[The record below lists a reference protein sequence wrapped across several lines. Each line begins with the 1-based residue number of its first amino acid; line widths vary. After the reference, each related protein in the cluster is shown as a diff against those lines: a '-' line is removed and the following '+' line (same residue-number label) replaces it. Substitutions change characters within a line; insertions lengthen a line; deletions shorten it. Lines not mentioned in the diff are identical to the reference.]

1 MGSFK
6 FKLVAYFLLLSLL
19 PIAAAFW
26 GFASVAGQSETR
38 RVDARLQAGLRASL
52 AGYQLK
58 VDAAQSTAE
67 TLARNRAFQIDLQ
80 RQDFPALVAALREA
94 NNVYVVGSVNSMH
107 VGRPPGFAA
116 RRQVAVFARRG
127 FAGTVTAY
135 VPFDTSLV
143 DSVRARSGLEPADA
157 LVLVHNSRIVA
168 SSPGVIGDLA
178 LGAGRT
184 QTVSVAGV
192 RYRALVGPP
201 VGEIPGVRFAVLS
214 PQSLIDAANATS
226 RHRLLFGLL
235 VSLLLVSLV
244 AYFEGRSIVRTLRGL
259 AEAAHAI
266 ARGSLSERVPVR
278 GKDEFALLGTAFNDM
293 ANQLQSR
300 LDELEDERGRLRDA
314 ITRFGEALAASHD
327 VDQLLRVIVEA
338 AVEAT
343 GATGARLEA
352 DGGVVEIGEVDGAGE
367 RLELPISVGQESF
380 GTLVLVGASFTA
392 EQRMTAA
399 SLASHA
405 AIALEN
411 ARLHRIV
418 ERQALVDGLTGL
430 ANRRQCEEALT
441 SEIARADRLGTTL
454 TVVLADLDDFKAI
467 NDDHGHAT
475 GDDVLREFAA
485 VLRATVR
492 DSDVA
497 GRWGGEEFML
507 LLPGA
512 DAVGAAQLADRVR
525 SSLAERSFLGAEGSV
540 VSVTA
545 SFGVAQH
552 TLGSDERDLFAAAD
566 RALYRAKREGKNRVE
581 LDAAVRSF

>member
-1 MGSFK
+1 M
-6 FKLVAYFLLLSLL
+6 
-19 PIAAAFW
+19 
-26 GFASVAGQSETR
+26 
-38 RVDARLQAGLRASL
+38 
-52 AGYQLK
+52 K

-80 RQDFPALVAALREA
+80 RKNFPALVAALREA

-116 RRQVAVFARRG
+116 QRQVAVFARRG

-278 GKDEFALLGTAFNDM
+278 GKDEFALLGGLQRHGGPAPV
-293 ANQLQSR
+293 AARQLK
-300 LDELEDERGRLRDA
+300 G
-314 ITRFGEALAASHD
+314 
-327 VDQLLRVIVEA
+327 
-338 AVEAT
+338 
-343 GATGARLEA
+343 
-352 DGGVVEIGEVDGAGE
+352 GAG
-367 RLELPISVGQESF
+367 
-380 GTLVLVGASFTA
+380 
-392 EQRMTAA
+392 AA
-399 SLASHA
+399 
-405 AIALEN
+405 
-411 ARLHRIV
+411 
-418 ERQALVDGLTGL
+418 
-430 ANRRQCEEALT
+430 
-441 SEIARADRLGTTL
+441 
-454 TVVLADLDDFKAI
+454 
-467 NDDHGHAT
+467 
-475 GDDVLREFAA
+475 
-485 VLRATVR
+485 
-492 DSDVA
+492 
-497 GRWGGEEFML
+497 
-507 LLPGA
+507 
-512 DAVGAAQLADRVR
+512 
-525 SSLAERSFLGAEGSV
+525 
-540 VSVTA
+540 
-545 SFGVAQH
+545 
-552 TLGSDERDLFAAAD
+552 
-566 RALYRAKREGKNRVE
+566 
-581 LDAAVRSF
+581 